1 MANYFDFRKPLP
13 WCLRWC
19 RHITIVFTVIKAW
32 HNKFYIQTFPFQSP
46 QYGDVSI
53 SIQRSWIR
61 IYLLWCYRLSLAFL
75 LRLEEL
81 DSREE
86 RLIRGRR
93 G

>member
-1 MANYFDFRKPLP
+1 MLP
-13 WCLRWC
+13 
-19 RHITIVFTVIKAW
+19 
-32 HNKFYIQTFPFQSP
+32 N
-46 QYGDVSI
+46 
-53 SIQRSWIR
+53 
-61 IYLLWCYRLSLAFL
+61 LLVLAFL